1 MGEERAPVGIETLG
15 QVSVNVKQLPRAV
28 AFYRDALELPL
39 ILDTPGMAFF
49 DCGGTRLMLSVPTGA
64 EFDHPGSVLYFTVRS
79 IEAAH
84 AALVAKGVVFR
95 RGPHCIAR
103 LADRDI
109 YMAFFTDPE
118 DNTLALMSEVDS
130 PAPY

>member
-1 MGEERAPVGIETLG
+1 
-15 QVSVNVKQLPRAV
+15 
-28 AFYRDALELPL
+28 
-39 ILDTPGMAFF
+39 
-49 DCGGTRLMLSVPTGA
+49 MLSVPTGA
-64 EFDHPGSVLYFTVRS
+64 EFDHPGSVLYFTVRD

-103 LADRDI
+103 LAERDI
-109 YMAFFTDPE
+109 YMSFFTDNE